1 MEIIRLHK
9 GLNLKLKGEAQKQV
23 LKTIAPEVV
32 AMLPSDYKGVTPRL
46 LVREGDTVK
55 AGQFVFADKKREQ
68 IGFSSP
74 VSGTVKAIVR
84 GEKRKLLAVEI
95 TPDASTQYAQFEPIA
110 EVSKAPREEIQ
121 KRLLESGLW
130 ANIIQRP
137 YGIIA
142 NPQDTPKA
150 IVISAF
156 DTAPL
161 AADINFTIKDEVDAI
176 QIAVNA
182 LSKFTSGKV
191 YVNVNAEGN
200 ASPLTRLQ
208 NVVLTG
214 FKGAHPAGNAGV
226 QISHLCPIGKGETVW
241 TVKPN
246 ALAAIGKLLSKG
258 IYDVMRTVAVA
269 GNRAK
274 NPAYVKCVPG
284 TPVKALAEAVGV
296 DNDVKVYGQEVGVR
310 YISGTP
316 LCGDNVGENGYLGYY
331 EDTVTLIS
339 EGNYRELFGWAKIF
353 RPKKHSLSKS
363 YFSWL
368 TPKKKYDADS
378 NTNGGVRPFVVSGL
392 YEKVLPMD
400 IYPVYLLKAIVTE
413 DIEKMEQF
421 GIYEVLP
428 EDFALCEY
436 VCPSKQDVC
445 KIIQDGIDLML
456 KEMA

>member
-1 MEIIRLHK
+1 METIRLRK
-9 GLNLKLKGEAQKQV
+9 GLDLKLKGEPQKKV
-23 LKTIAPEVV
+23 LKTITPEVV
-32 AMLPSDYKGVTPRL
+32 AVLPSDFKGVTPRL
-46 LVREGDTVK
+46 LVKEGDTVK
-55 AGQFVFADKKREQ
+55 AGQFVFADKKCEQ

-84 GEKRKLLAVEI
+84 GEKRKLLSVDI
-95 TPDASTQYAQFEPIA
+95 TPDATTQYAQFEPIA
-110 EVSKAPREEIQ
+110 EVSKATREDIQ
-121 KRLLESGLW
+121 QRLLESGLW

-137 YGIIA
+137 YGTIA
-142 NPQDTPKA
+142 KPTDTPKA

-156 DTAPL
+156 NSAPL
-161 AADINFTIKDEVDAI
+161 AADINFAIKDDVDAI

-182 LSKFTSGKV
+182 LAKFTTGKV

-208 NVVLTG
+208 NVQLTA
-214 FKGAHPAGNAGV
+214 FKGPHPAGNVGV
-226 QISHLCPIGKGETVW
+226 QIAHLCPIGKGDIVW
-241 TVKPN
+241 TIKPQ
-246 ALAAIGKLLSKG
+246 ALTAIGKLLSKG
-258 IYDVMRTVAVA
+258 IYDVQRVIAIS

-274 NPAYVKCVPG
+274 EQCYVKCLPG
-284 TPVKALAEAVGV
+284 TPVKDIVAAVGV
-296 DNDVKVYGQEVGVR
+296 KEEVKVYGEKIGVR
-310 YISGTP
+310 YISGNP
-316 LCGDNVGENGYLGYY
+316 LCGENVGENGFLGFYD
-331 EDTVTLIS
+331 DTVTLIS
-339 EGNYRELFGWAKIF
+339 EGNYRELFGWAKLI
-353 RPKKHSLSKS
+353 RTKKYSFSKS

-368 TPKKKYDADS
+368 TPKKRYNADS

-400 IYPVYLLKAIVTE
+400 IYPVYLLKAIITE

-428 EDFALCEY
+428 EDLALCEY

-445 KIIQDGIDLML
+445 KIVQDGIDLML